1 MTHDITQ
8 ADMHRPTPAFRD
20 FLEEQVS
27 RTFRRDRSLR
37 RFRLAAVIL
46 VSVALGTTGG
56 LASAQIR
63 ESTQRDSLLD
73 AARADV
79 TLVQVRLQLA
89 RAQLDEARRALS
101 VGAALPESAAAAEL
115 QVREMEAQIARAAM
129 NMDEIKMT
137 AQAPRDELN
146 APVVDG
152 RDFVK
157 ERIQIRLM
165 LAQQQMQAAE
175 VTRAAADRRVRA
187 GVASEV
193 SNLDADVGLARA
205 RRELAMLAERLA
217 LRKEFLDKG
226 TPIEELSRRL
236 DQAQVRQDIDVAR
249 QSLNLAQERVSILEK
264 RRAVGASGELEVL
277 KAQVEMKER
286 QIELQQLA
294 KRLRDIGR

>member
-1 MTHDITQ
+1 
-8 ADMHRPTPAFRD
+8 
-20 FLEEQVS
+20 
-27 RTFRRDRSLR
+27 
-37 RFRLAAVIL
+37 
-46 VSVALGTTGG
+46 
-56 LASAQIR
+56 
-63 ESTQRDSLLD
+63 
-73 AARADV
+73 
-79 TLVQVRLQLA
+79 VQVRLQLA

-165 LAQQQMQAAE
+165 LAQHQMQAAE
-175 VTRAAADRRVRA
+175 VTRAIADRRVRA